1 MGSTMQHKPGWIRKF
16 HKPDSPER
24 LPLLI
29 FPHAGAGA
37 SAYRILSK
45 AFSAHYDVIIFQYPG
60 RQDRAGEPAL
70 TSLQDIAAGAFA
82 EFRMSNYNR
91 DVPIVAFGHSMGALV
106 SFEFVRLA
114 LAAGVDVRQLTI
126 SAAVAPSRAEYRKPT
141 PEDDDE
147 LLDHL
152 IMLEGINSDVLAS
165 REIMRLSL
173 PAIKADHKAS
183 ETYRCPET
191 VRVATRIHAI
201 GGDRDPIV
209 SMADLYG
216 WQRHGDDVEVTM
228 FEGGHF
234 YLHNHVAAI
243 AELLAE
249 QAHPAPAV

>member
-1 MGSTMQHKPGWIRKF
+1 MQHKPGWIRKF
-16 HKPDSPER
+16 HKPDSPGR

-37 SAYRILSK
+37 SAYRALSK

-60 RQDRAGEPAL
+60 RQDRAKEPAL
-70 TSLQDIAAGAFA
+70 TSLQDIAAGAFG
-82 EFRMSNYNR
+82 EFRMSEYNR
-91 DVPIVAFGHSMGALV
+91 DEPIIAFGHSMGALV

-114 LAAGVDVRQLTI
+114 LAAGVDVRQLTV
-126 SAAVAPSRAEYRKPT
+126 SAAVAPSRAEYRTPT

-165 REIMRLSL
+165 REIMRMSL

-183 ETYRCPET
+183 EAYRCPAN
-191 VRVATRIHAI
+191 VRVGTRIHAI

-209 SMADLYG
+209 SMADLHG
-216 WQRHGDDVEVTM
+216 WHQHGDDVEVTM

-234 YLHNHVAAI
+234 YLNNHVEAM
-243 AELLAE
+243 AELLAKD
-249 QAHPAPAV
+249 ARR

>member
-1 MGSTMQHKPGWIRKF
+1 MPHKPLWMRQF
-16 HKPDSPER
+16 HKPTAPDR

-37 SAYRILSK
+37 SAYRTLSK
-45 AFSAHYDVIIFQYPG
+45 ALSEHFDVAVMQYPG
-60 RQDRAGEPAL
+60 RQDRAKEPAL
-70 TSLQDIAAGAFA
+70 TALPDLAAGAFA
-82 EFRMSNYNR
+82 EFRHSGYNR
-91 DVPIVAFGHSMGALV
+91 GVPILVFGHSMGSLV

-114 LAAGVDVRQLTI
+114 AVAGVDVRQLTV
-126 SAAVAPSRAEYRKPT
+126 SAAVAPSRAAYRKPT

-165 REIMRLSL
+165 REIMRMSL

-183 ETYRCPET
+183 EAYRCPET
-191 VRVATRIHAI
+191 VRVGTRIHAI

-209 SMADLYG
+209 SMADLHG
-216 WQRHGDDVEVTM
+216 WHKHADEVEVTM

-234 YLHNHVAAI
+234 YLNSHVDAVTEI
-243 AELLAE
+243 LAK
-249 QAHPAPAV
+249 QAQP